1 MKILVFIQFED
12 GKINST
18 SLEAIV
24 AAQSLSS
31 SENIKAVTFSEE
43 AANHLKAFDLNGI
56 ILCTD
61 SKLDSYNPLFYLAA
75 MEQTV
80 GSENPELILFG
91 HTYQAR
97 DWVPRLSARLDK
109 PFISDCVG
117 ISSENGLK
125 FTRSIYQGKI
135 NALVSSQDGQTIA
148 SFQSGSFRADNIAT
162 GSADVENL
170 DVDLSNVANSIRPE
184 DKFQE
189 ADSGVDLTQEDI
201 IVAIGRGVGKEENLP
216 LVQELAKSLGG
227 EVASSRPI
235 VDSGWLDPY
244 HQIGS
249 SGQNVSPKLY
259 FALGISGAIQHVV
272 GMKSSKNIVVIN
284 KDENAPFFE
293 IADVGIHG
301 DILEIMPKL
310 TAAINEAQ

>member
-1 MKILVFIQFED
+1 MKILVFLQFED

-24 AAQSLSS
+24 AAQITTN
-31 SENIKAVTFSEE
+31 EKNIKVVTFSEE
-43 AANHLKAFDLNGI
+43 AANQLKSYNLNQI
-56 ILCTD
+56 ILCND
-61 SKLDSYNPLFYLAA
+61 PELYSYNPLFYLSA
-75 MEQTV
+75 MQQIILK
-80 GSENPELILFG
+80 ENPDLIFFG

-109 PFISDCVG
+109 PFISDCTD
-117 ISSENGLK
+117 ISSDDGIK
-125 FTRSIYQGKI
+125 FIRSIYQGKI
-135 NALVSSQDGQTIA
+135 NSLVYSKGNQTLV
-148 SFQSGSFRADNIAT
+148 SFQSGSFRADKISQGTTEIINI
-162 GSADVENL
+162 N
-170 DVDLSNVANSIRPE
+170 VDLTKVTKSIRAE

-189 ADSGVDLTQEDI
+189 SDSGVDLTQEDI
-201 IVAIGRGVGKEENLP
+201 IVAIGRGVNKEENLS
-216 LVQELAKSLGG
+216 LIKELAQVMGG

-249 SGQNVSPKLY
+249 SGQNVAPKLY

-272 GMKSSKNIVVIN
+272 GMKNSKNIVVIN

-293 IADVGIHG
+293 IADIGVHG
-301 DILEIMPKL
+301 DILEIIPKL
-310 TAAINEAQ
+310 IEAIKELR